1 MKLRKKIPPLV
12 TVKSD
17 SIGFPPQDFRPRI
30 SAPGF
35 LPRCRYCRI
44 PSALLSP
51 TCVSF
56 TSISASIFWL

>member
-1 MKLRKKIPPLV
+1 MKLRKKVPLKPPLNPIP
-12 TVKSD
+12 S
-17 SIGFPPQDFRPRI
+17 DFRPRI

-35 LPRCRYCRI
+35 PPQDFCLRCRYCRI

>member
-1 MKLRKKIPPLV
+1 MKLRKKVPPLV

-17 SIGFPPQDFRPRI
+17 SIGFPPPGFP
-30 SAPGF
+30 PLGF